1 MYPAPKQLDTR
12 ARELIEEI
20 DEITL
25 YLEAL
30 EEHDVGPDAEPPQL
44 SC

>member
-12 ARELIEEI
+12 ARELI
-20 DEITL
+20 DEINEITV

-30 EEHDVGPDAEPPQL
+30 EEHDVSPDPEPPQL
-44 SC
+44 NC

>member
-12 ARELIEEI
+12 ARELI
-20 DEITL
+20 DEINEITE

-30 EEHDVGPDAEPPQL
+30 EEHNVSPDPEPSQL

>member
-1 MYPAPKQLDTR
+1 MYPAPTQLDTR

-20 DEITL
+20 NEIAL
-25 YLEAL
+25 YLDAL
-30 EEHDVGPDAEPPQL
+30 EEHDVSPDAEPPQL